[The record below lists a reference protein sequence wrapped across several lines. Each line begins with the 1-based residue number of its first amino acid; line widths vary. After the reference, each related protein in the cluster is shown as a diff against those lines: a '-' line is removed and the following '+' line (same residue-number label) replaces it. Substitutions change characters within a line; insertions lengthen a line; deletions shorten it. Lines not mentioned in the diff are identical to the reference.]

1 MDRST
6 EKLGTIGPLTGQ
18 GYRTW
23 SKKMKRVL
31 MSKGLWPI
39 VERGYKKLQ
48 NEWLD
53 SRETEKLNKLMKNDS
68 NALSLIRQSLAPQIL
83 TLVVDADTA
92 KETWDKL
99 RDLFRKKAKAEL
111 LNLPLFT
118 GESVKHAKPSG
129 ESFAGEDAN
138 GTPLSGDKPFFDLCL
153 VKSAVQPTCRLT
165 FPNDVGQM
173 LPTSCITSN
182 VKCLGK
188 VYKINFNG
196 DGRQKCLRSGWR
208 QVVTEHGLSEG
219 DFVVFE
225 IVECSSL
232 RLDINL
238 QVLRNIIPTE
248 LEDEIR
254 RREAQVVELD

>member
-1 MDRST
+1 MDCST
-6 EKLGTIGPLTGQ
+6 EKFGPLTGR
-18 GYRTW
+18 GYLTW

-39 VERGYKKLQ
+39 VERGYKKPF

-53 SRETEKLNKLMKNDS
+53 SREMEKLNKLIKNDS

-83 TLVVDADTA
+83 MLVVNADTA

-99 RDLFRKKAKAEL
+99 RDLFRKMPKAET
-111 LNLPLFT
+111 FT
-118 GESVKHAKPSG
+118 GEN
-129 ESFAGEDAN
+129 AN
-138 GTPLSGDKPFFDLCL
+138 GMPLSGDKPFFDICL
-153 VKSAVQPTCRLT
+153 VKSAVQPTCLLT
-165 FPNDVGQM
+165 FPNEVGKM
-173 LPTSCITSN
+173 LPTTCVTAN

-196 DGRQKCLRSGWR
+196 ERRQKCLSSGWR
-208 QVVTEHGLSEG
+208 QVVIEHGLSEG

-238 QVLRNIIPTE
+238 QVLRNVIPPE

-254 RREAQVVELD
+254 RREAHMVELN